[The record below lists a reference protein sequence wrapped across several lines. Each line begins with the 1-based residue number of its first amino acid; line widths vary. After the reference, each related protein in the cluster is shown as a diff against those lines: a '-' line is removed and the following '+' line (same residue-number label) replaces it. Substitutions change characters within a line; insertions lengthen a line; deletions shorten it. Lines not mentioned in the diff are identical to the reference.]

1 MGNLIILS
9 CWCTLNLKL
18 VGQPVSTRVTLLE
31 NSHSQLSLTATPTPV
46 SLVPPVPTSNQT
58 RNKLPVKKS
67 EQNWTGCTRHKLDI
81 WNLAGLLE
89 DEITGKLL
97 NGKSRNLD
105 YSNWLLKSP
114 KHQPPYLPRLNQRL
128 KIKFRLRQ
136 ASVFTMDIMEL
147 FCGQA

>member
-1 MGNLIILS
+1 M
-9 CWCTLNLKL
+9 
-18 VGQPVSTRVTLLE
+18 
-31 NSHSQLSLTATPTPV
+31 
-46 SLVPPVPTSNQT
+46 
-58 RNKLPVKKS
+58 KKS
-67 EQNWTGCTRHKLDI
+67 QQNWTGCTRHKLDI

-136 ASVFTMDIMEL
+136 ASVFTMDIGIILREGIGAL
-147 FCGQA
+147 LKHLTVHGVGIEPIKTEHNRNRTKI